1 MALISGVNIPDS
13 KRVEISLTSI
23 FGIGSTL
30 ARQAASAAGLE
41 ENPRVKDL
49 TETELSR
56 LREIVERGYRV
67 EGDLK
72 REIQTNIRRKI
83 EVRCYQGLRHTRG
96 LPVRGQ
102 RTSTN
107 ARGRK
112 GNKRTI
118 AGKRKAPSKK

>member
-30 ARQAASAAGLE
+30 ARQAASAAGIE

>member
-49 TETELSR
+49 TETQLSR
-56 LREIVERGYRV
+56 LREIVEREYRV

>member
-23 FGIGSTL
+23 FGVGSSL
-30 ARQAASAAGLE
+30 ARRVVSAAGLE

-49 TETELSR
+49 TETQLSR
-56 LREIVERGYRV
+56 LREIVEHDYKV

-83 EVRCYQGLRHTRG
+83 EVRSYQGFRHTHG

-112 GNKRTI
+112 GSKRAV
-118 AGKRKAPSKK
+118 AGKRRVPSKK

>member
-30 ARQAASAAGLE
+30 AKQAASAAGLE

-49 TETELSR
+49 SEAQLSR
-56 LREIVERGYRV
+56 LREIVEREYRV

-83 EVRCYQGLRHTRG
+83 EVRSYQGLRHTRG

-107 ARGRK
+107 ARGRN
-112 GNKRTI
+112 GNKRTV

>member
-13 KRVEISLTSI
+13 KRVEISLT
-23 FGIGSTL
+23 
-30 ARQAASAAGLE
+30 
-41 ENPRVKDL
+41 
-49 TETELSR
+49 SR

>member
-30 ARQAASAAGLE
+30 ASRAVSAAGLE

-49 TETELSR
+49 TETQLGR
-56 LREIVERGYRV
+56 LREIVEHEYKV

-112 GNKRTI
+112 GSKRTVS
-118 AGKRKAPSKK
+118 GRRKAPSKK

>member
-30 ARQAASAAGLE
+30 ARQAASEAGLE

-49 TETELSR
+49 TETQLSR
-56 LREIVERGYRV
+56 LREIVEREYRV

-112 GNKRTI
+112 GNKRTVSM
-118 AGKRKAPSKK
+118 KRRVPSKK

>member
-13 KRVEISLTSI
+13 KRVEFSLTRI
-23 FGIGSTL
+23 YGIGSTL
-30 ARQAASAAGLE
+30 AKHAVSTAGLE

-49 TETELSR
+49 TEDQLSR
-56 LREIVERGYRV
+56 LREIVERQYKV

-83 EVRCYQGLRHTRG
+83 EVRSYQGLRHTRG

-107 ARGRK
+107 ARSRK

-118 AGKRKAPSKK
+118 AGRRRALAKK